1 MISSPME
8 IIQNVGVSLLASFSE
23 NGFYH
28 RKLGEKEI
36 CLTRPVGRD
45 KPTPTL
51 PFPFSS
57 LEYRSEKA
65 SISL

>member
-8 IIQNVGVSLLASFSE
+8 IIQNIGVSLLASFSE

-36 CLTRPVGRD
+36 FLTRPAGRD
-45 KPTPTL
+45 KPTPIL
-51 PFPFSS
+51 PFSFSS
-57 LEYRSEKA
+57 LEG
-65 SISL
+65 ISF